1 MINITF
7 DIDTEGNMHGLYT
20 DKIDLFDIGRVTSVR
35 KASNVEFN
43 EPEQTWEVLSL
54 DGKVLHRNPNRDA
67 AIDWEI
73 TAFSPN
79 GEFYER

>member
-1 MINITF
+1 MNITF

-43 EPEQTWEVLSL
+43 ESEQTWEVLSL
-54 DGKVLHRNPNRDA
+54 EGEVLHKNPNRDA
-67 AIDWEI
+67 AIEFEI
-73 TAFSPN
+73 VAFSP
-79 GEFYER
+79 GGIHYEQ